1 MTTAIADPADPR
13 EAFPLAPEG
22 SRVLPGSEPPSNAA
36 TRPWVLRFARTPD
49 ATQAIVR
56 PPAVYDSESQMSVG
70 LHDGPLPSMQTH
82 TPTVP
87 DGNITNPPP
96 LDEGPKD

>member
-1 MTTAIADPADPR
+1 MTTAVMGPR
-13 EAFPLAPEG
+13 EAFPLAAERL
-22 SRVLPGSEPPSNAA
+22 STVHRSESPSGVS

-49 ATQAIVR
+49 ATQAVVK
-56 PPAVYDSESQMSVG
+56 PPAVYDNDAQMSVG
-70 LHDGPLPSMQTH
+70 LYDGPLPYMQTH

-87 DGNITNPPP
+87 DGSITNPPA